1 MAWEDGGCSQAA
13 PNLALTLTLTFTLT
27 LALALALTLT
37 LTSAKASA
45 ATSARP
51 LAAQPSRST
60 CRWMSLDSSARS
72 YLACAVVSGMG

>member
-37 LTSAKASA
+37 LTSQADFAKALARA
-45 ATSARP
+45 AT
-51 LAAQPSRST
+51 T
-60 CRWMSLDSSARS
+60 DSPRE
-72 YLACAVVSGMG
+72 VSEL